1 MSNTS
6 TGMGMFNTQL
16 PQFNG
21 KNYDYWAITMRTLF
35 ASQDL
40 WELVEDGFEE
50 PIDENEFNRLTPAEK
65 DLLKS
70 NRKKDS
76 KALVF
81 LYQAVD
87 QSVFPRLAAAKT
99 SNEAWQTLKTA
110 YQGME
115 KVKTAKLQLLRRDF
129 ENLNM
134 KESDNIDLFFTHVI
148 GLITQMR
155 THGETIEERRI
166 VEKILR
172 VLPSKFDTIV
182 TTIEETKDL
191 SNFSVDELP
200 ASLITHEQRLSRN
213 ENSSLE
219 QAFKTQM
226 SFGRGRGQGRGN
238 KRGRGRSQNR
248 GGRSSPANAE
258 GRGTNPN
265 QNQGQGSSQQ
275 REQHHAQGQRQNA
288 NVTRENISQNNVLLA
303 CNMAET
309 NSEDIWFLDLG
320 CSNHMTGNIAL
331 FSTLDKNM
339 KSEVTLGT
347 DRKVSVMAKGEVKI
361 FTKQGERKTIADV
374 YYVPGMRCNLL
385 SIGQLVQKGY
395 NVFFVNDVCTI
406 MDIAPSKRCIAE
418 VKMTRNRLFPL
429 RIRVDLKNKNEIA
442 VVTQE
447 AFQSVPKNE
456 NWLWH
461 LRFGHLN
468 FGGLNLLS
476 RKGMVKGLPLI
487 EKPDSLCEGCILGK
501 QHRES
506 FSLGKSTR
514 AKAPLEIIHSDLCGL
529 VQASSLGGNQYFLT
543 FIDDF
548 TRKTWVY
555 FLKNKSEVFE
565 KFRNFKALVE
575 NQSRLHIKVLRTDR
589 GGEYI
594 SKEFLRFCR
603 ENGIHKQFTAGY
615 TPQQNGVAERKNR
628 TIMDMARSMLKAK
641 HLPNDYWAEAVN
653 CEAYILNRCPTKA
666 VMNKVPKEAWSGRK
680 QGVTHMRVF
689 GCVAYAHIPDQLRRK
704 LDSKGEKCIF
714 IGYSEESKAYR
725 LYIPS
730 TKKFFISRDV
740 QFIEEE
746 AWDGSIEKTV
756 NVKNCLSHD
765 EDDEEVAEMHSQ
777 TAVPTK

>member
-1 MSNTS
+1 MASTS

-16 PQFNG
+16 PHFNG
-21 KNYDYWAITMRTLF
+21 KNYDYWAITMTALF

-40 WELVEDGFEE
+40 WEIVEDGFDE
-50 PIDENEFNRLTPAEK
+50 PADENEFNRLTPAEK

-76 KALVF
+76 KAYVL
-81 LYQAVD
+81 LYLAVD
-87 QSVFPRLAAAKT
+87 QSVFPRLAVAKT
-99 SNEAWQTLKTA
+99 SNEAWETLKTA
-110 YQGME
+110 YQGIE

-134 KESDNIDLFFTHVI
+134 KESDNIDSFFTHVI
-148 GLITQMR
+148 GLVTQMR
-155 THGETIEERRI
+155 THGETIEEMRI

-172 VLPSKFDTIV
+172 VLPSKFDAIV

-191 SNFSVDELP
+191 SNFSVDELH

-248 GGRSSPANAE
+248 GGRNSPANAQ
-258 GRGTNPN
+258 GRDNNSN
-265 QNQGQGSSQQ
+265 QNQGQGKNQQ
-275 REQHHAQGQRQNA
+275 RGQHHAQGQRQNA

-303 CNMAET
+303 CNMAKT
-309 NSEDIWFLDLG
+309 NSEDIWFLDSG

-331 FSTLDKNM
+331 FFALDKNM

-347 DRKVSVMAKGEVKI
+347 NSKIYVMGKGEVKI

-395 NVFFVNDVCTI
+395 IVFFVNNVCTI

-418 VKMTRNRLFPL
+418 MKMTKNRMFPL
-429 RIRVDLKNKNEIA
+429 RIREDLKNKNEIA
-442 VVTQE
+442 AVTQE
-447 AFQSVPKNE
+447 AFQSVPKDE

-487 EKPDSLCEGCILGK
+487 EKPGSLCEGCILGK

-506 FSLGKSTR
+506 FPSGKSIR
-514 AKAPLEIIHSDLCGL
+514 AKEPLEIIHSDLCGPM
-529 VQASSLGGNQYFLT
+529 QAASLAGNQYFLT
-543 FIDDF
+543 LIDDF

-555 FLKNKSEVFE
+555 FLKKKSEVFE

-575 NQSRLHIKVLRTDR
+575 NQSGLHIKVLRT
-589 GGEYI
+589 
-594 SKEFLRFCR
+594 
-603 ENGIHKQFTAGY
+603 
-615 TPQQNGVAERKNR
+615 
-628 TIMDMARSMLKAK
+628 
-641 HLPNDYWAEAVN
+641 
-653 CEAYILNRCPTKA
+653 
-666 VMNKVPKEAWSGRK
+666 GR
-680 QGVTHMRVF
+680 R
-689 GCVAYAHIPDQLRRK
+689 
-704 LDSKGEKCIF
+704 
-714 IGYSEESKAYR
+714 
-725 LYIPS
+725 
-730 TKKFFISRDV
+730 
-740 QFIEEE
+740 
-746 AWDGSIEKTV
+746 
-756 NVKNCLSHD
+756 
-765 EDDEEVAEMHSQ
+765 
-777 TAVPTK
+777 

>member
-1 MSNTS
+1 MQGMASTS

-21 KNYDYWAITMRTLF
+21 KNYDYWAITMKALF
-35 ASQDL
+35 SCQDL
-40 WELVEDGFEE
+40 WELVQDGFDE
-50 PIDENEFNRLTPAEK
+50 PADDNEFNRLTPGEK

-70 NRKKDS
+70 NRKKDA

-87 QSVFPRLAAAKT
+87 QSVFPRIAVANT
-99 SNEAWQTLKTA
+99 SKKAWQTLKTA

-115 KVKTAKLQLLRRDF
+115 KVKTSKLQLPRRDF
-129 ENLNM
+129 ENLCM
-134 KESDNIDLFFTHVI
+134 KESDNIDSFFTHVI

-166 VEKILR
+166 LEKILR
-172 VLPSKFDTIV
+172 VLPSKFDAIV

-191 SNFSVDELP
+191 SNFSVDELH

-248 GGRSSPANAE
+248 GGRNSPANAQ
-258 GRGTNPN
+258 GRGSNPN
-265 QNQGQGSSQQ
+265 QNQGQSSSQK
-275 REQHHAQGQRQNA
+275 RGQHHAQGQRYDKSNVQCYYCKKYGHYA
-288 NVTRENISQNNVLLA
+288 NECRKKKHDMNNRSSANFTRENISQDNLLLA

-309 NSEDIWFLDLG
+309 KSDDIWFLDSG

-331 FSTLDKNM
+331 FSALDKNM
-339 KSEVTLGT
+339 KSGVTLGT
-347 DRKVSVMAKGEVKI
+347 DSKVSVMGKGEVKI

-385 SIGQLVQKGY
+385 SIGQLVKKGY
-395 NVFFVNDVCTI
+395 NVYFVNDVCTI

-418 VKMTRNRLFPL
+418 VRMTRNRMFPL
-429 RIRVDLKNKNEIA
+429 RIRADLKNKNEIA
-442 VVTQE
+442 AVTQE
-447 AFQSVPKNE
+447 AFQSVPKDE

-506 FSLGKSTR
+506 FPSSKSIR
-514 AKAPLEIIHSDLCGL
+514 AKAPLEIIHSDLCGPM
-529 VQASSLGGNQYFLT
+529 QAASLAGIQYFLT

-575 NQSRLHIKVLRTDR
+575 NQSGLHIKVLRTDR

-603 ENGIHKQFTAGY
+603 ENGIHKQFTARY

-628 TIMDMARSMLKAK
+628 TIMDMA
-641 HLPNDYWAEAVN
+641 
-653 CEAYILNRCPTKA
+653 
-666 VMNKVPKEAWSGRK
+666 
-680 QGVTHMRVF
+680 
-689 GCVAYAHIPDQLRRK
+689 
-704 LDSKGEKCIF
+704 
-714 IGYSEESKAYR
+714 
-725 LYIPS
+725 
-730 TKKFFISRDV
+730 
-740 QFIEEE
+740 
-746 AWDGSIEKTV
+746 
-756 NVKNCLSHD
+756 
-765 EDDEEVAEMHSQ
+765 
-777 TAVPTK
+777 